1 MISVVIPTLNAEARL
16 PHTLVPLVTA
26 AMNGLLRQVIIVD
39 GGSTDA
45 TEAVVDAAGA
55 EWIRSERGRGAQ
67 LAAGAGQ
74 ARSDWILF
82 LHDDTALEAGWDSEV
97 RNFIERVERGGE
109 PLAAAFRFALDDF
122 GARPRL
128 LEALVAFRCMVFR
141 MPYGDQG
148 LLIPRRLYQSIGG
161 FRPLP
166 LMEDADLAWR
176 LGRRRL
182 VMLRSRAVTSA
193 MRYKRNG
200 YFKRMVRN
208 ISCLTL
214 YWLNVPQRVLIRLYG

>member
-16 PHTLVPLVTA
+16 PHTLVALVPA
-26 AMNGLLRQVIIVD
+26 AMNGLLREVIIAD
-39 GGSTDA
+39 GGSTDG
-45 TEAVVDAAGA
+45 TEHVVDAAGA
-55 EWIRSERGRGAQ
+55 EWRPAERGRGAQ
-67 LAAGAGQ
+67 LAAGASG
-74 ARSDWILF
+74 ARSDWLLF
-82 LHDDTALEAGWDSEV
+82 LHDDTALEAGWDTEV
-97 RNFIERVERGGE
+97 RNFIENVERVGE
-109 PLAAAFRFALDDF
+109 PKAAAFRFALDDF
-122 GARPRL
+122 GIRPRL
-128 LEALVAFRCMVFR
+128 LEALVALRCMLFR

-166 LMEDADLAWR
+166 LMEDVDIAWR

-193 MRYKRNG
+193 VRYKRHG
-200 YFKRMVRN
+200 YVRRMARN

-214 YWLNVPQRVLIRLYG
+214 YVLNVPQRVLVRLYG